1 VCKNMCLSGQK
12 WLMTG
17 NPCSAVSS
25 GDGLNAKQT
34 DSAQMKADFR
44 LQLTVPDGPPGPE
57 ALFM

>member
-1 VCKNMCLSGQK
+1 
-12 WLMTG
+12 MTG